1 MQQQEKI
8 LFAWINARMKSVQ
21 KVMMD
26 SVKGYLLDLTG
37 ENMELIDGDVQFRFI
52 VGNSSRSE
60 AGSILYA
67 F

>member
-1 MQQQEKI
+1 
-8 LFAWINARMKSVQ
+8 
-21 KVMMD
+21 
-26 SVKGYLLDLTG
+26 
-37 ENMELIDGDVQFRFI
+37 MELIDGDVQFRFI